1 MQLYLPEA
9 EESISEERFVS
20 VLLKVHHREFESLCT
35 LVKIG
40 QDKTLDEI
48 KHDLTNFEGEKRNE
62 RNTKKSESSSFAK
75 NRTCF

>member
-1 MQLYLPEA
+1 MQLYLSEA

-20 VLLKVHHREFESLCT
+20 VLLKEHPSEFESFCT
-35 LVKIG
+35 LVKID
-40 QDKTLDEI
+40 QDKTLDEF

-62 RNTKKSESSSFAK
+62 RNTKKSESIFFAN